1 MLCNFIRRTV
11 STWQLRSNRAVFAK
25 SRQESGFIPIWAKK
39 LLSVHSDD
47 GKKTSLSQEALIN
60 ININMR
66 WILQPV
72 KISASIFFHGRQ
84 FDLQTGRQSAP
95 AGPAALVVVVVRYQ
109 MHQTQQSCPVQCVQ
123 HIAASSIIK
132 SPHRTNSTPSFSSP
146 TQKWNQTNMTP
157 RSAVLYSPYTQS
169 FILWHSQTALP
180 FLPDCFLI
188 ADHPYIKFL
197 PLQLYLIVVI
207 ICIHQ
212 WKQFWRT
219 EISCC
224 IN

>member
-1 MLCNFIRRTV
+1 M
-11 STWQLRSNRAVFAK
+11 
-25 SRQESGFIPIWAKK
+25 
-39 LLSVHSDD
+39 HSDD

-66 WILQPV
+66 WILQLEKV
-72 KISASIFFHGRQ
+72 SASVFLHGRE

-95 AGPAALVVVVVRYQ
+95 AGPAAALVVVRYQ
-109 MHQTQQSCPVQCVQ
+109 MHQTQQSCPLQCVQ
-123 HIAASSIIK
+123 HIAASSKIK
-132 SPHRTNSTPSFSSP
+132 SPPLLIAVIFFAYTEVKPNQHDAEERRI
-146 TQKWNQTNMTP
+146 TQ
-157 RSAVLYSPYTQS
+157 PYTQS
-169 FILWHSQTALP
+169 LILWHSQSALP

-212 WKQFWRT
+212 
-219 EISCC
+219 
-224 IN
+224 